1 VLVASGAATRK
12 LVVESDYFTA
22 FTIGLGPLVRP
33 DQALVAAAF
42 LVALWLIA
50 RPGWRLTL
58 AAAGAAAALPVG

>member
-1 VLVASGAATRK
+1 MRLRENWSSKAIV
-12 LVVESDYFTA
+12 FTA

-33 DQALVAAAF
+33 DQALVAAVF